1 MSEEINLGAS
11 YSKKV
16 EVNIIRVESDQFEI
30 CKPKRVT
37 TRKWVFGEKN
47 RIIHFKADSVFTM
60 EL

>member
-1 MSEEINLGAS
+1 MSENIQVGAS

-16 EVNIIRVESDQFEI
+16 VVNIIRVESDQFEI

-47 RIIHFKADSVFTM
+47 KIIHFKNNSIFTM
-60 EL
+60 DL